1 MSILEHRSA
10 LFLENCFLAQIGD
23 QCPKSWVRSY
33 CALVLNALLCPYVF
47 RHSQVPDAVTVTSR
61 ELEARFGR
69 GNFQKIN
76 SQLNWLEVVPLEGGG
91 DYKAGLRGVT
101 GVTKAYRVSAVGL
114 EAISASEK
122 HLDRVQTRLVIGKG
136 HLGKALQARTKTGSK
151 SKARFEMP
159 RNVRL
164 NRPALLDLRDELIL
178 LGDPNNGITPSS
190 RLSLFNKDLERL
202 SPIERTRKL
211 VRYQIL
217 LAELL
222 AIMKAGSNRFRNV
235 ISQRYMQSNS
245 GRWYAQGNSISL
257 QNLPR
262 EIRKIAF
269 AGNYLIDIDC
279 CHWSLLAQMAARLG
293 RDLPTISLMLEDKK
307 LFRESIASETG
318 ASVEVI
324 KKGLTSL
331 LFGALLEG
339 AQSSL
344 LSLFDHEQVIL
355 FRDNQRVR
363 DVFKDIHSI
372 KKSVIESY
380 REKTRKHG
388 WLVNDVGKGLP
399 LSSMNGRESLAF
411 ILQGAESQILSSV
424 GSRWGSDMRLLL
436 HDGFVS
442 AKDLDLEE
450 MSSHI
455 HRTTS
460 WMVSYSSESL

>member
-10 LFLENCFLAQIGD
+10 LFLENRFLAQIGG
-23 QCPKSWVRSY
+23 QCPKSWVRFY
-33 CALVLNALLCPYVF
+33 CAFVLNALLCPYAF
-47 RHSQVPDAVTVTSR
+47 KHSQVPDAVTVTSR
-61 ELEARFGR
+61 ELEACFGR
-69 GNFQKIN
+69 GNFQAIN
-76 SQLNWLEVVPLEGGG
+76 SQLNWLEVVPLDGGRE
-91 DYKAGLRGVT
+91 YKAGLGGSI
-101 GVTKAYRVSAVGL
+101 GVTKAYQVSASGL
-114 EAISASEK
+114 EAISASVK
-122 HLDRVQTRLVIGKG
+122 YLNQAQTRLVIEKG
-136 HLGKALQARTKTGSK
+136 HLGKALQARTKSGSK

-164 NRPALLDLRDELIL
+164 NRRALLDLQDELTL
-178 LGDPNNGITPSS
+178 LRDPNNGITPSS
-190 RLSLFNKDLERL
+190 RLYLFNKDLERL
-202 SPIERTRKL
+202 SLIERTRKL
-211 VRYQIL
+211 VRYLTQ

-222 AIMKAGSNRFRNV
+222 SIMTAGNSRFRNV
-235 ISQRYMQSNS
+235 ISQRYSQSAS

-262 EIRKIAF
+262 EIRNIAF